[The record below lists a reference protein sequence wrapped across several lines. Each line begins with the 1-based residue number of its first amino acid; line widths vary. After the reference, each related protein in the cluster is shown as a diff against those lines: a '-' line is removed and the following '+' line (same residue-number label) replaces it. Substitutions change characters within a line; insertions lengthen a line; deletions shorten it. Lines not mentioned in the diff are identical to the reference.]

1 MAYKNIQQSKLF
13 YIDQGK
19 GFPLLLGHSYLFDH
33 TMWQPQMGMLTQYYR
48 VIATDLWGHGQS
60 DEIPKSCM
68 SLQDFAQD
76 HLTLMQQ
83 LDIKEFAII
92 GLSVGGMWAAE
103 MAIAAPTKVKALVMM
118 DSFIGAEKQQAY
130 NEYFNVLNSIEQNG
144 TIVPKLLDYIV
155 EQFYTQASSAPRIKN
170 LRTYLSNLSTGRIL
184 RSIVPL
190 GRIIFGRTD
199 RLAFLEKINAPSLI
213 ITGEEDKPRPPQEG
227 EQMAKILGCKHK
239 IIKNAGHISN
249 QEQPEIVTNILHDF
263 LNQHLN

>member
-1 MAYKNIQQSKLF
+1 MIYKNIQRSKLF
-13 YIDQGK
+13 YLDQGK

-33 TMWQPQMGMLTQYYR
+33 TMWQPQMAKLTQHYR

-60 DEIPKSCM
+60 DELPKNCM
-68 SLQDFAQD
+68 SLQDLAQD
-76 HLTLMQQ
+76 HLALMQQ

-118 DSFIGAEKQQAY
+118 DSFMGAEKQPAHD
-130 NEYFNVLNSIEQNG
+130 EYFNVLNSIEQNG

-155 EQFYTQASSAPRIKN
+155 EQFYTQASSSPRIKK
-170 LRTYLSNLSTGRIL
+170 LRNYLSNLSTERIL

-213 ITGEEDKPRPPQEG
+213 ITGEQDKPRPPQEG

-249 QEQPEIVTNILHDF
+249 QEQPETVTNILLDF